1 MPKFNDSLEPVI
13 VSGMAPLAIS
23 LMVGIHFPHGLGK
36 LVVLILELV
45 ELHGAIL
52 VADAPRFVADA
63 PELDVIRL
71 GMAVGG
77 AQFAHRR
84 GGVAVGSIR
93 PYSAADQSSPMP
105 ALTVI

>member
-23 LMVGIHFPHGLGK
+23 LMVGSTLLHGLGK
-36 LVVLILELV
+36 LVVLKLKLI

-52 VADAPRFVADA
+52 VTETPRFVADA

-84 GGVAVGSIR
+84 GDGAVGSIR
-93 PYSAADQSSPMP
+93 RIERRTSHRRCRH
-105 ALTVI
+105 